1 MKEGT
6 IRTLQS
12 PISSLPPVWA
22 VVLAA
27 GASRRM
33 GRPKLLL
40 PLGDRTV
47 LERVL
52 DNLLASSLAGVVVV
66 LGHHAGA
73 IQAGTR
79 RLDDPR
85 VRVAINPDPTGEMF
99 SSVQVGVAA
108 LPASAV
114 AFLQVLGDQP
124 FIPPALIERLIAEI
138 RTGSPLAV
146 IPEFAGRRGHP
157 IAVSLRLREAILAAP
172 ATATLRDLLAPH
184 RAEIRLL
191 PVETPAILDDLDDEA
206 AYRQALDKVT
216 SHRV

>member
-1 MKEGT
+1 MRDVREE
-6 IRTLQS
+6 
-12 PISSLPPVWA
+12 VWGI
-22 VVLAA
+22 VLAA

-79 RLDDPR
+79 RLDDSR
-85 VRVAINPDPTGEMF
+85 VRVAINPDPAGEMF

-108 LPASAV
+108 LPTAAV
-114 AFLQVLGDQP
+114 AFLLAPGDQP
-124 FIPPALIERLIAEI
+124 FIPPELIDRLAIEI
-138 RTGSPLAV
+138 QTGSLLAV
-146 IPEFAGRRGHP
+146 IPTFAGRRGHP
-157 IAVSLRLREAILAAP
+157 IAVSLRLRETILAAP
-172 ATATLRDLLAPH
+172 ATTTLRDVLAPH
-184 RAEIRLL
+184 QAAIRLL

-206 AYRQALDKVT
+206 AYRQALV
-216 SHRV
+216 HRHWSK